1 MTSKSSPTGRRHR
14 SRLVQTYTQAR
25 AVLPYVASILRSLRE
40 HRLDA
45 LRHHLAA
52 KRLADQPGRPRR
64 DRLLAQAE
72 AAREA
77 CRADAEY
84 QRTLAE
90 LELLGIHCLDPV
102 ACRAIVTVSQAGKR
116 VDYVYDLFDP
126 QPLRFCWAEPEPALG
141 QGRRA
146 DED

>member
-1 MTSKSSPTGRRHR
+1 MTSKSSPIDRRHR
-14 SRLVQTYTQAR
+14 SLRVRTYAQAR

-40 HRLDA
+40 HRLAA

-64 DRLLAQAE
+64 DTLIAQEE

-84 QRTLAE
+84 QSTLAE
-90 LELLGIHCLDPV
+90 LESLGIHCLDPV
-102 ACRAIVTVSQAGKR
+102 ACRALVTISQAGKR
-116 VDYVYDLFDP
+116 ADYVYDLFDP
-126 QPLRFCWAEPEPALG
+126 QPLRFCWAEQES
-141 QGRRA
+141 GRGRA
-146 DED
+146 RRPD